1 MGDIFAQRKAK
12 IRTKL
17 IVGTRVSSFIS
28 FNLCVKERKGKE
40 TPHPRIVSLSLIIFV
55 LPVQSSLWSSILSG
69 TGKTKIMRRRDTV
82 GVNYKRHQSVLS
94 LGSLALPSFQR
105 KDNTGAQGKA

>member
-1 MGDIFAQRKAK
+1 MLMGDIFAQRKAK

-40 TPHPRIVSLSLIIFV
+40 TPLLIIDV
-55 LPVQSSLWSSILSG
+55 WSAAAFIFARKGL
-69 TGKTKIMRRRDTV
+69 
-82 GVNYKRHQSVLS
+82 
-94 LGSLALPSFQR
+94 QR
-105 KDNTGAQGKA
+105 ERSRPAEHR